1 MIIKICD
8 RCGKKIEPDI
18 TFTDMY
24 QLTQQIIMPRYQI
37 KLNNGEAWKKES
49 TEIHLC
55 DDCNKALNSWLE
67 GYDKPEEFRSKMKT
81 LAEDDDPESFHSYA
95 DDLMCETLTELGYGE
110 GVKIFE
116 DEEKWY
122 S

>member
-8 RCGKKIEPDI
+8 RCGKKIEPDVR
-18 TFTDMY
+18 FTRQMM
-24 QLTQQIIMPRYQI
+24 IPRYQI
-37 KLNNGEAWKKES
+37 KLDGGLGYDYAGDNEV

-55 DDCNKALNSWLE
+55 DDCNRVLRRWLA
-67 GYDKPEEFRSKMKT
+67 GDMEEFRAKMKT
-81 LAEDDDPESFHSYA
+81 LAESNEPESFHSYA
-95 DDLMCETLTELGYGE
+95 DELMCETLTELGYEE